1 MKALKTVTLETIL
14 LLHLLLAIK
23 EMYMETAISNTIL
36 KNHKGLGV
44 QILYMCISLLMA
56 NRFRIECF

>member
-1 MKALKTVTLETIL
+1 MKAVKTVTLETIL

-23 EMYMETAISNTIL
+23 EMYMETAISNAIL
-36 KNHKGLGV
+36 KNHKGLG
-44 QILYMCISLLMA
+44 LYMCISLLMA